1 MDLVFETE
9 GWHLVRARGV
19 PLELIYHL
27 KGEKYFQD
35 GAQVM
40 NLDED
45 DIFRLCLGKAM
56 LPLIL
61 QERLELNSMVL

>member
-1 MDLVFETE
+1 M
-9 GWHLVRARGV
+9 
-19 PLELIYHL
+19 ELIYHL

-45 DIFRLCLGKAM
+45 DIFRLCLGKEM